1 MDADAGGSRVTGWIP
16 RPVGGFIYR
25 PDQRRTIKDRNG
37 NKISI
42 DGHDDQTLIIR
53 TDSDSGAHS
62 CTHTMPFDME
72 AAERL
77 ARELHAR
84 IQAAHDWADADK
96 REGK

>member
-1 MDADAGGSRVTGWIP
+1 MTGWIP

-42 DGHDDQTLIIR
+42 DGHDNQTLIIR
-53 TDSDSGAHS
+53 TDSDSGAQLLHP
-62 CTHTMPFDME
+62 HDAFDME

-96 REGK
+96 REGGAA

>member
-1 MDADAGGSRVTGWIP
+1 MTGWIP
-16 RPVGGFIYR
+16 RPGGGFIYR
-25 PDQRRTIKDRNG
+25 PDQCTIEDRNG
-37 NKISI
+37 NKISV
-42 DGHDDQTLIIR
+42 DGHDDHTLIIR

-72 AAERL
+72 SAERL

-96 REGK
+96 REGGAG